1 MNVKAVC
8 SIVTLLTLSNLVVTS
23 SPGQADT
30 LLCRVPKKD
39 REQPSY
45 GVTRQNLSQ
54 PVKGS
59 GPEVF
64 VVLDGKRRWI
74 TDSRSFDYYGFRYGD
89 VKQLFDEE
97 INRFPLG
104 KPLSKN
110 GTLLKSSGSEVYIII
125 DGTRRLVSAKVFDKH
140 HFRFQNVNLVTD
152 SNLLSIPEGPAFR

>member
-1 MNVKAVC
+1 MVNGDGLQ
-8 SIVTLLTLSNLVVTS
+8 TLEVLTIM
-23 SPGQADT
+23 
-30 LLCRVPKKD
+30 
-39 REQPSY
+39 
-45 GVTRQNLSQ
+45 
-54 PVKGS
+54 
-59 GPEVF
+59 
-64 VVLDGKRRWI
+64 VLDI
-74 TDSRSFDYYGFRYGD
+74 GD